1 RRVMTE
7 PVSPDHTPAAIA
19 TDAPGRIEI
28 RARGSEQ
35 HFEVGMD
42 AALADGALSTVLANG
57 HPAGTMALAS
67 GAANLYLHNRACD
80 LPAGLDPIC
89 NLRTIEIRDSNGNV
103 VLEKLRL
110 FSD

>member
-1 RRVMTE
+1 MALHRT
-7 PVSPDHTPAAIA
+7 VSLDPTPAGIAIDA
-19 TDAPGRIEI
+19 TGRIEI
-28 RARGSEQ
+28 RARVSEQ

-42 AALADGALSTVLANG
+42 AALADGALFTVLANG

-67 GAANLYLHNRACD
+67 GAGNLYLHNRACD
-80 LPAGLDPIC
+80 LPVGLDPVC
-89 NLRTIEIRDSNGNV
+89 NLRRIEIRDSDGNV